1 MQTNVA
7 LDAHGNPLPE
17 EEEDPID
24 GDVALENGD
33 YGERERLTSNVDD
46 DADDAHDEADDRPI
60 DRVCKLRCLAV
71 SGTSADKYILQG
83 IGARHVPDGETL
95 FSVDDDDDDDEA
107 YPKHVQRQDSAPP
120 PYPGDEPQ
128 ELHDIWQDR
137 EDRHA

>member
-46 DADDAHDEADDRPI
+46 DADDAHDEAPSCEQLAAPLPCGKQCPTEQCPAEFDCNVFDQFVSIPPLSLL
-60 DRVCKLRCLAV
+60 VVFCYALLRH
-71 SGTSADKYILQG
+71 SRTSLTS
-83 IGARHVPDGETL
+83 RL
-95 FSVDDDDDDDEA
+95 
-107 YPKHVQRQDSAPP
+107 
-120 PYPGDEPQ
+120 
-128 ELHDIWQDR
+128 
-137 EDRHA
+137 